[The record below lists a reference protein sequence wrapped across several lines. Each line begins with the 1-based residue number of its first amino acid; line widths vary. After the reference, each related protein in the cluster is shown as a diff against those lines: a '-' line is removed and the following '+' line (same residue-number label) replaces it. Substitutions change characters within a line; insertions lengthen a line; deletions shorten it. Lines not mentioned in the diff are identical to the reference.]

1 MIVDKEILSLFDELK
16 FQCPE
21 KYLNKTICFEMLC
34 ILSDQHI
41 NTSFILNH
49 ISISDDLLD

>member
-1 MIVDKEILSLFDELK
+1 MIVDKEILSLFDE